1 MFGGGFAT
9 LITSW
14 LFTRRYF
21 DDPRR
26 MVKFM
31 GYIVG
36 IATVASIGIYYTR
49 SLDTAYWLCWI
60 FIPAIYFYIGPCFGI
75 LNNLAM
81 PRMRAMFC
89 AATLFVANV
98 GNLIIAPVYVGSLS
112 NWFDPAGQGSAE
124 SLRLALL
131 CLTPV
136 GFWATFHY
144 FWSARR
150 IVQDQTRATG
160 ISPI

>member
-1 MFGGGFAT
+1 MGVVVGLAT
-9 LITSW
+9 
-14 LFTRRYF
+14 F
-21 DDPRR
+21 
-26 MVKFM
+26 
-31 GYIVG
+31 
-36 IATVASIGIYYTR
+36 ASIGIYWTR
-49 SLDTAYWLCWI
+49 DLDTARALCWI

-112 NWFDPAGQGSAE
+112 NWFDPLHQGTAE